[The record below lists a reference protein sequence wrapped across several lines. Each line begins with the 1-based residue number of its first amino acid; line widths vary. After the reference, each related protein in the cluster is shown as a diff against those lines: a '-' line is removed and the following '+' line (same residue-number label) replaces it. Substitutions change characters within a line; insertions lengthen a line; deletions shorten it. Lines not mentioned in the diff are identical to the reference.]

1 LFANGIISDL
11 MQQYRTAKMDYLKAL
26 IEKDEQAKIEQLK
39 KIIVLGEQLNKDVT
53 PDKKK
58 LEILE
63 ARGNKN
69 PTPPRKLESATPI
82 VQNSKSSS
90 SSSSSNDLYYS
101 IKSVYT
107 SNNTVIVDFN
117 VDINEKDIRFFEL
130 NQNPIH
136 KDVFDINGY
145 FKDAGPT
152 KLAINGIDRIA
163 IGQYK
168 PDVLRIVLSDKKNL
182 NTSYTVSKNQIIIS
196 VNEASIKKDEDIYTP
211 SKTNNEVSKTNEVP
225 ASNENSAGQNIDL
238 ENPIRSMETQ
248 GDKILVKFNKSYYKR
263 DVQFVRYKNA
273 SNYENVFNIKGKYKY
288 TGPTKLTIDGVDKIV
303 VSDSGSNE
311 VKIRIINNYNQKV
324 NYVLN
329 DKELTI
335 TTFPK
340 DQGSNKTKDTTN
352 TKPTAIAAPQPRI
365 INKTIVIDPGH
376 GGDDAGAVGPNKR
389 YEKVINLNVSKNL
402 YSILKQRGYKVYLT
416 RSNDTFIKVMN
427 RTVLANEKNADL
439 FISVHTNSVPKEKA
453 HEISGIETFF
463 LSPARNERAKRVAAL
478 ENKSDIREMSNSSKD
493 VFLESL
499 NRPRITASH
508 KLAIDVQA
516 GILQSTRSKY
526 KDINDSGVREGP
538 FWVLVGAQM
547 PSILVELGYVS
558 HPTESKRLY
567 DKSYQQLL
575 ANGIANGVDSYF
587 SKNP

>member
-1 LFANGIISDL
+1 MN
-11 MQQYRTAKMDYLKAL
+11 YLKAL
-26 IEKDEQAKIEQLK
+26 IEKDDQAKIDELK
-39 KIIVLGEQLNKDVT
+39 NIILLGQQLNKDVT

-63 ARGNKN
+63 GRLITN
-69 PTPPRKLESATPI
+69 PVT
-82 VQNSKSSS
+82 SKKRSTQSENFD
-90 SSSSSNDLYYS
+90 SSSSNKDLFYS

-107 SNNTVIVDFN
+107 SNNNIIVDFN
-117 VDINEKDIRFFEL
+117 VDINEKDIKFFKL
-130 NQNPIH
+130 NQNPIY

-145 FKDAGPT
+145 FSNAGPT
-152 KLAINGIDRIA
+152 KLSIDGVDKIT
-163 IGQYK
+163 IGQFK
-168 PDVLRIVLSDKKNL
+168 PDVLRIVLIDKENL
-182 NTSYTVSKNQIIIS
+182 NTSYKINKKQLVIS
-196 VNEASIKKDEDIYTP
+196 LTDSPIK
-211 SKTNNEVSKTNEVP
+211 NEVP
-225 ASNENSAGQNIDL
+225 KIEETKPITNTNTAIYSNEKFIDKENS
-238 ENPIRSMETQ
+238 IRSIETQ
-248 GDKILVKFNKSYYKR
+248 DDKIILKFNKSYYKR

-288 TGPTKLTIDGVDKIV
+288 TNPTKLDINGVDKIV
-303 VSDSGSNE
+303 ISENDDE
-311 VKIRIINNYNQKV
+311 IKLRIINDYEQKV

-329 DKELTI
+329 DKELII

-340 DQGSNKTKDTTN
+340 EQKVQQQKAKKVPVTETKAPVVVTTAPVAPVERQQ
-352 TKPTAIAAPQPRI
+352 TKS

-376 GGDDAGAVGPNKR
+376 GGEDAGAVGPSRR
-389 YEKVINLNVSKNL
+389 YEKVINFNVSKNL

-416 RSNDTFIKVMN
+416 RTNDTFIKVMN

-453 HEISGIETFF
+453 NEVTGIETFF
-463 LSPARNERAKRVAAL
+463 LSPARNERAKRVAAI
-478 ENKSDIREMSNSSKD
+478 ENKTDIREMSNSSKD

-508 KLAIDVQA
+508 KFAIDVQA
-516 GILQSTRSKY
+516 GLLQATRSKY
-526 KDINDSGVREGP
+526 KDIKDSGVREGP

-558 HPTESKRLY
+558 HPIESKRLY
-567 DKSYQQLL
+567 DKDYQLLL

>member
-1 LFANGIISDL
+1 MN
-11 MQQYRTAKMDYLKAL
+11 YLKAL
-26 IEKDEQAKIEQLK
+26 IEKDEQAKIDELK
-39 KIIVLGEQLNKDVT
+39 NIILVGQQLNKDVT

-63 ARGNKN
+63 GRLITN
-69 PTPPRKLESATPI
+69 PVTSKKRSTQSE
-82 VQNSKSSS
+82 NSDL
-90 SSSSSNDLYYS
+90 SSSNKDLFYS
-101 IKSVYT
+101 INSVYT
-107 SNNTVIVDFN
+107 SNNNIIVDFN
-117 VDINEKDIRFFEL
+117 VDINEKDIKFFKL
-130 NQNPIH
+130 NQNPIY

-145 FKDAGPT
+145 FSKAGPT
-152 KLAINGIDRIA
+152 KLDIDGVDKIT
-163 IGQYK
+163 IGQFK
-168 PDVLRIVLSDKKNL
+168 PDVLRIVLIDKENL
-182 NTSYTVSKNQIIIS
+182 NTSYKINKKQLVIS
-196 VNEASIKKDEDIYTP
+196 LTDSPIK
-211 SKTNNEVSKTNEVP
+211 NEVP
-225 ASNENSAGQNIDL
+225 KIEETKPITNTNTAIYSNEKFIDKENS
-238 ENPIRSMETQ
+238 IRSIETQ
-248 GDKILVKFNKSYYKR
+248 DDKIILKFNKSYYKR

-288 TGPTKLTIDGVDKIV
+288 TNPTKLDINGVDKIV
-303 VSDSGSNE
+303 ISENDDE
-311 VKIRIINNYNQKV
+311 IKLRIINDYEQKV

-329 DKELTI
+329 DKELII

-340 DQGSNKTKDTTN
+340 EQKVQQQKAKKVPVTETKAPVVVT
-352 TKPTAIAAPQPRI
+352 AAPVAPVEKQQTKS

-376 GGDDAGAVGPNKR
+376 GGEDAGAVGPSRR
-389 YEKVINLNVSKNL
+389 YEKVINFNVSKNL

-416 RSNDTFIKVMN
+416 RTNDTFIKVMN

-453 HEISGIETFF
+453 NEVTGIETFF
-463 LSPARNERAKRVAAL
+463 LSPARNERAKRVAAI
-478 ENKSDIREMSNSSKD
+478 ENKSDIREMSSSSQS

-508 KLAIDVQA
+508 KFAIDVQA
-516 GILQSTRSKY
+516 GLLQATRSKY
-526 KDINDSGVREGP
+526 KDIKDSGVREGP

-558 HPTESKRLY
+558 HPIESKRLY
-567 DKSYQQLL
+567 DKDYQLLL